1 MFKRILPLFLTVLIF
16 GVCASDLH
24 ASASKAI
31 ALTLKVTGDVDLLK
45 EGADKTAPLKFGT
58 PLDDGDRIKT
68 GNDGF
73 AILIFADDKSQIKL
87 RPNTEVVINGKR
99 DAQSNIAKRI
109 TMEVGEIFTR
119 IDKQRGSFEVVT
131 PTSVASVKG
140 TEFWMVV
147 HEDGTTEVLTIRGL
161 IELMNRIS
169 GKIVDV
175 SSGQHG
181 ISDPQGG
188 NEVNPTNPADIP
200 EEPEDRDVDMPHTL
214 LIQVQDPDGRT
225 RTIIIQYFEGAE

>member
-1 MFKRILPLFLTVLIF
+1 M
-16 GVCASDLH
+16 
-24 ASASKAI
+24 
-31 ALTLKVTGDVDLLK
+31 KVTGDVGLRKAD
-45 EGADKTAPLKFGT
+45 ADKTAPLKFGT

-68 GNDGF
+68 GDDGF

-109 TMEVGEIFTR
+109 SMEVGEIFTR
-119 IDKQRGSFEVVT
+119 VDKQRGSLEVVT

-140 TEFWMVV
+140 TECWVVV
-147 HEDGTTEVLTIRGL
+147 HEDGTTEVLTLKGL
-161 IELMNRIS
+161 VRLMNLIS

-188 NEVNPTNPADIP
+188 NVVNPTNPADIP
-200 EEPEDRDVDMPHTL
+200 EEPEDRDVKMPHTL
-214 LIQVQDPDGRT
+214 LIQVQDTDGRT